1 MKHGVA
7 RGVGWSVAI
16 LSTWLMT
23 GVGLLSVDLGRL
35 GEVLSKASGLSRGAW
50 IETPLVLMGV
60 LIAVLLR
67 GFLHTGLFIVA
78 HDAMHGVLQPGSP
91 RSNARWGRLT
101 LSLYAGL
108 SYRICRAKHELHHRC
123 PGGDGDPDF
132 HSSGGAALGE
142 ALRWYIRFLA
152 GYLSW
157 GQMARLLGAWAVV
170 GLLSLALTP
179 TAAVNLL
186 LFWIL
191 PLLLS
196 SLQLFVFGTYLPH
209 RTPSLAG
216 EGHRSRSLDLPVW
229 LSLLTCY
236 HFGYHWE
243 HHQYP
248 WLAWHEL
255 PGSRCPDGSDRVP
268 SRRTSTWVSGS

>member
-1 MKHGVA
+1 
-7 RGVGWSVAI
+7 VGWPVAI
-16 LSTWLMT
+16 LAAWLVS
-23 GVGLLSVDLGRL
+23 GVGLLSFDLDRL
-35 GEVLSKASGLSRGAW
+35 GEVLSVASGMAVGPW
-50 IETPLVLMGV
+50 IEALLLVM
-60 LIAVLLR
+60 AVLLR
-67 GFLHTGLFIVA
+67 SFLQTGLFIVA
-78 HDAMHGVLQPGSP
+78 HDAMHGVLQPACP
-91 RSNARWGRLT
+91 EANARWGRLA

-108 SYRICRAKHELHHRC
+108 PYGSCRAKHVLHHRFS
-123 PGGDGDPDF
+123 GGCGDPDV
-132 HSSGGAALGE
+132 HGAERPGLLAALS
-142 ALRWYIRFLA
+142 WFLHFLG

-157 GQMARLLGAWAVV
+157 EQMARLLGGWGAL

-179 TAAVNLL
+179 TAALNLL
-186 LFWIL
+186 LFCIL

-209 RTPSLAG
+209 RALEPQSG
-216 EGHRSRSLDLPVW
+216 SQRPRSLNLPVW

-255 PGSRCPDGSDRVP
+255 PDSRCLPRGDRVP
-268 SRRTSTWVSGS
+268 IRGDSAWVNGA

>member
-1 MKHGVA
+1 MSTG
-7 RGVGWSVAI
+7 RSGGVGWSVAI
-16 LSTWLMT
+16 LSAWLVT
-23 GVGLLSVDLGRL
+23 GVGLLSVDLDRL
-35 GEVLSKASGLSRGAW
+35 GEVLSLAMGMAAGPW
-50 IETPLVLMGV
+50 IEALLVLV
-60 LIAVLLR
+60 AVLVR

-78 HDAMHGVLQPGSP
+78 HDAMHGVLRPACLEA
-91 RSNARWGRLT
+91 NARWGRIALT
-101 LSLYAGL
+101 LYAGL
-108 SYRICRAKHELHHRC
+108 PYGSCRAKHELHHRFS
-123 PGGDGDPDF
+123 GGTGDPDV
-132 HSSGGAALGE
+132 HGAHRPGLMGAVRWFLHFLG
-142 ALRWYIRFLA
+142 

-157 GQMARLLGAWAVV
+157 DQMARLLGGWGVL

-179 TAAVNLL
+179 TAGRNLL
-186 LFWIL
+186 LFCIL

-209 RTPSLAG
+209 RSTDPDSG
-216 EGHRSRSLDLPVW
+216 SPRPHSLDLPVW

-255 PGSRCPDGSDRVP
+255 PGSRCLSSSDKVP
-268 SRRTSTWVSGS
+268 VRDNAAWLNGA